1 MVATEQRD
9 PQTNAI
15 IGAAMEVHRVLGA
28 GFLEPVYQDALALE
42 LGDRDIE
49 YLRECPMSIDFK
61 GRRLTS
67 IYRPDFVCF
76 ARVIVE
82 VKALRALT
90 TREEAQAINYL
101 KATQLELALLLNF
114 GARSLEYKR
123 FVLGGRSPESGSAEV
138 PHESHT
144 SVE

>member
-1 MVATEQRD
+1 MVATERRD
-9 PQTNAI
+9 PQTYAI
-15 IGAAMEVHRVLGA
+15 IGAAMEVHRILGA

-49 YLRECPMSIDFK
+49 YLRESPMSIDFK

-101 KATQLELALLLNF
+101 KATRLELALLLNF

-123 FVLGGRSPESGSAEV
+123 FVLSGRSPESGSAEV
-138 PHESHT
+138 PHELHT
-144 SVE
+144 SVA